1 MIKVSNFSSLW
12 FGAWRNTFDQEA
24 DYVQKFAEGDN
35 IVVQIQGTTAR
46 DTFINVQDTD
56 TGEWVNFDYWHEPP
70 PRGGSTNIKV
80 AKLNLPVGN
89 YVAEVGERGVEAGD
103 PSDVYGTCRF
113 CVLPAECLQGTVK
126 LTYTHRRN
134 DYDTLFIHPDSSE
147 TLYFDIRFEGG
158 FIFRDTEYAVEE
170 ETFRNQRYVQ
180 RLTSAFPYHK
190 QVLTL
195 GNGHGVP
202 EWAGMKLNLIFSLSS
217 VEVDGRKYVRSDGE
231 VPERTDLLD
240 YYPLYVWKLGVEPD
254 DFYNTE
260 LQATDDGVPDGALT
274 DNLGN
279 LLTDN
284 LGNYL
289 TAN

>member
-12 FGAWRNTFDQEA
+12 FGAWRNTFDREA

-35 IVVQIQGTTAR
+35 IVVQITSDDVNNTFLSTKNLDGGSSLPNGR
-46 DTFINVQDTD
+46 VVVEDTIIYNFYPNGKVGRYKAYITNST
-56 TGEWVNFDYWHEPP
+56 TGEE
-70 PRGGSTNIKV
+70 
-80 AKLNLPVGN
+80 
-89 YVAEVGERGVEAGD
+89 
-103 PSDVYGTCRF
+103 YGRCRF
-113 CVLPAECLQGTVK
+113 DILPAECLQGTVK
-126 LTYTHRRN
+126 LSYTHRRN
-134 DYDTLFIHPDSSE
+134 DYDTIFIRKSGSSSIQV
-147 TLYFDIRFEGG
+147 TFDIRFEGG

-170 ETFRNQRYVQ
+170 ETFRNQYYVQ
-180 RLTSAFPYHK
+180 RLASAFPYHK

-217 VEVDGRKYVRSDGE
+217 VEVDGKRYVRSDGE

>member
-35 IVVQIQGTTAR
+35 IVVQVTSDDVNNTSVEFRNI
-46 DTFINVQDTD
+46 D
-56 TGEWVNFDYWHEPP
+56 TGV
-70 PRGGSTNIKV
+70 RLG
-80 AKLNLPVGN
+80 GN
-89 YVAEVGERGVEAGD
+89 YNIVENTYIFSPFKKIGRYEGYIANKNSGEE
-103 PSDVYGTCRF
+103 YGRCRF
-113 CVLPAECLQGTVK
+113 DILPDECLQGTVK
-126 LTYTHRRN
+126 LSYTHRRN
-134 DYDTLFIHPDSSE
+134 DYDTIFIRKSGNLSIQV
-147 TLYFDIRFEGG
+147 TFDIRFEGG

-170 ETFRNQRYVQ
+170 ETFRNQYYVQ

-289 TAN
+289 TANN